1 MKQPQRFNFALSQTV
16 AIAILVSGSSASTQ
30 ERPTMQR
37 SDSPAPQIPPEV
49 ARYLRG
55 APPEGRQF
63 EFLIGTWDVS
73 ATRYKDD
80 GSVLLQYKASWNAQ
94 TLNEGRMIMD
104 DFKALAP
111 TGEPISSFVTLRT
124 YSDATQRWELQGL
137 AALQPAA
144 ALEWHGSWR
153 DGQMVLDAAGQGPDG
168 KPLKTRIRFFQI
180 EKDRFSWESQ
190 VSRDGGRSWFRSAS
204 LNAVRTPH

>member
-1 MKQPQRFNFALSQTV
+1 VKQPQHFSYALSHV
-16 AIAILVSGSSASTQ
+16 AAIAILVSGSSASTQ

-37 SDSPAPQIPPEV
+37 SDSPTPQIPTEV

-55 APPEGRQF
+55 APSEARQF
-63 EFLIGTWDVS
+63 DFLIGTWDVS

-124 YSDATQRWELQGL
+124 YSDATRRWELQGL
-137 AALQPAA
+137 AALQPTA
-144 ALEWHGSWR
+144 ALQWHGIWR
-153 DGQMVLDAAGQGPDG
+153 DGQMVLDAEGQGPDG

-190 VSRDGGRSWFRSAS
+190 VSRDGGRTWFRSAS

>member
-1 MKQPQRFNFALSQTV
+1 VA

-37 SDSPAPQIPPEV
+37 SDSPTPQIPTEV

-55 APPEGRQF
+55 APSEARQF
-63 EFLIGTWDVS
+63 DFLIGTWDVS

-124 YSDATQRWELQGL
+124 YSDATRRWELQGL
-137 AALQPAA
+137 AALQPTA
-144 ALEWHGSWR
+144 ALEWHGIWR
-153 DGQMVLDAAGQGPDG
+153 DGQMVLDAEGQGPDG

-190 VSRDGGRSWFRSAS
+190 VSRDGGRTWFRSAS